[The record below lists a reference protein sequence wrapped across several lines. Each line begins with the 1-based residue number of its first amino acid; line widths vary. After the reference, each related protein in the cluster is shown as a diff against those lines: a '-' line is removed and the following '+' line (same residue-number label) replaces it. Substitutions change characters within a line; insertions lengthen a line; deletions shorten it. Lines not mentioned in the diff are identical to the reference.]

1 MPRSDTGYFTFFLC
15 TGRWPT
21 PAALTA
27 WIDRMLDFVPS
38 RKSARISASSLSGT
52 PAVEGPYVSNGDFLQ
67 DSPSNVTITTRM
79 RGGLFD
85 FFLFLEPRRVRP
97 TPDYQLY
104 LQPERAVV
112 SEDPGAA
119 RICSLSFSLPAFR
132 ALDAGTRERIVS
144 AVERMFID
152 TNALYAYGRPTPLP
166 ISSPYC
172 LVGAGAG
179 SKSFRIIDFDYQGHI
194 EDLYELNWLS
204 PAHVERVR
212 EPDRLR
218 ELSDTPARILRGSDG
233 TDHGLFIDA
242 SRIGSHSQTVVRRC
256 LGDLLR
262 YESPRRSASLLIGR
276 RQLEAVGLPWLERLL
291 PSVELRRFP
300 YDFAELVGIHEA
312 ASANPLGF
320 ENALESYYRQA
331 HPSSK
336 KRGREYMVEYPG
348 LLEPTHVYYRF
359 PGLDLDDSR
368 AVKLRLADRV
378 DLSSLPVLLILGQGL
393 SASEREQVE
402 QTLGRWQ
409 ATVQAH
415 PEAYGTVDW
424 KTAPRARDKN
434 GKVCIEGLLD
444 ARKLRQEAIHLLVQL
459 LDEIHERKLMVPYLV
474 LGDFPAA

>member
-15 TGRWPT
+15 TRKWPAPST
-21 PAALTA
+21 LTA

-38 RKSARISASSLSGT
+38 RKSAKISASSLSGT
-52 PAVEGPYVSNGDFLQ
+52 PTVEGPYVRKHDFLE

-79 RGGLFD
+79 RGGVFD
-85 FFLFLEPRRVRP
+85 FFLFLEPKRVRP

-104 LQPERAVV
+104 LEPEREAF
-112 SEDPGAA
+112 SEDLDAA

-132 ALDAGTRERIVS
+132 ALDAETREGIVS

-152 TNALYAYGRPTPLP
+152 TNALYAYGRTTPLP

-179 SKSFRIIDFDYQGHI
+179 SRSFRIIDFDYQGHI

-204 PAHVERVR
+204 PSHMERVR

-233 TDHGLFIDA
+233 TDRGLFIDA
-242 SRIGSHSQTVVRRC
+242 SRSGSHSQTVVRRC
-256 LGDLLR
+256 LDDLLR
-262 YESPRRSASLLIGR
+262 YESPRKSASLLIGR
-276 RQLEAVGLPWLERLL
+276 RQLEAVGLAWLGRLF

-300 YDFAELVGIHEA
+300 YDFAELEGIQEA

-320 ENALESYYRQA
+320 ENALESYYRQS
-331 HPSSK
+331 HPLGK
-336 KRGREYMVEYPG
+336 KRGREHMVEYSG

-359 PGLDLDDSR
+359 PGLDLDDSQ
-368 AVKLRLADRV
+368 AVKLRIADRV

-393 SASEREQVE
+393 SASERERVE

-409 ATVQAH
+409 ATVQAQ
-415 PEAYGTVDW
+415 PEAYGTVEW
-424 KTAPRARDKN
+424 KTAPRAKDRN
-434 GKVCIEGLLD
+434 GKACIEGLLD
-444 ARKLRQEAIHLLVQL
+444 ARKLRQEAIHLLVLL
-459 LDEIHERKLMVPYLV
+459 LDEIHEGKLMVPYLV
-474 LGDFPAA
+474 LGDIPAA